1 MNIIMLFR
9 QNKYLLP
16 AIGIT
21 VLGSLVLV
29 LMLLGQS
36 TSVIL
41 STVAMGIIGIA
52 LPHFIIEY
60 LKFVDIRQTE
70 ASYPNFLRDLTQSVS
85 SGMTIPQAITVAAQ
99 TEYSALTKYIKKLN
113 ASLAWGSPFPEAWAR
128 FTNLLKDSEIISR
141 INGIISE
148 SFYSGGDIAAVLEA
162 LSEDVDTIKRLEA
175 DKRAMMAEHLAVMY
189 VVFGV
194 FLSIIVILYKILLP
208 ILYLQ
213 RFGAFSGLAFRS
225 SELLGVEYFKNLFF
239 IMTVVQAGSLGVIA
253 GQITEEKLIAG
264 LKHVMIMLAV
274 GIAVFFIFI
283 FPSKLTFDMEVTP
296 QSLGIGQSFTING
309 KMFYDAQPAGGARVE
324 IIGPTGELST
334 LFANSLGEFTTTMQA
349 PTQPGPYPI
358 TVMMTYGSES
368 RTESRTITVS

>member
-1 MNIIMLFR
+1 MDTIMLFR

-16 AIGIT
+16 AIGATI
-21 VLGSLVLV
+21 VGSLVLV
-29 LMLLGQS
+29 LILLGQS
-36 TSVIL
+36 SPVII
-41 STVAMGIIGIA
+41 SAIAIGIIGVA
-52 LPHFIIEY
+52 LPHFILEY
-60 LKFVDIRQTE
+60 LKFVDIRETE
-70 ASYPNFLRDLTQSVS
+70 AAYPNFLRDLTQSVS
-85 SGMTIPQAITVAAQ
+85 SGMTIPQAITVASQ
-99 TEYSALTKYIKKLN
+99 TEYRALTKYIKKLN
-113 ASLAWGSPFPEAWAR
+113 TNLAWGAPFPEAWAR

-141 INGIISE
+141 INGIILE
-148 SFYSGGDIAAVLEA
+148 SFHSGGDISDVLEA
-162 LSEDVDTIKRLEA
+162 LSEDVDIIKRMEA

-239 IMTVVQAGSLGVIA
+239 IMTLVQAGSLGVIA
-253 GQITEEKLIAG
+253 GQITEEKMIAG
-264 LKHVMIMLAV
+264 LKHIMIMLAI

-296 QSLGIGQSFTING
+296 QSLGIGQSFTVNG
-309 KMFYDAQPAGGARVE
+309 KIFYDAMPSGGAHIE
-324 IIGPTGELST
+324 IQGPTGELTS
-334 LFANSLGEFTTTMQA
+334 LFANSLGEFSTTLSA
-349 PTQPGPYPI
+349 PTQPGTYYV

-368 RTESRTITVS
+368 RTETRTIVVS